1 MVIKLE
7 KLRSAVTSS
16 ITIIEWS
23 SKIPITR
30 TTSGDKDHNC
40 LMPRKKNIFFL
51 IKLYNEP
58 NLNPKYLHMFNKPH
72 CGCKSFRDVECGS
85 DGGNSLMR

>member
-30 TTSGDKDHNC
+30 TTSGDKD
-40 LMPRKKNIFFL
+40 KDKDIFFL